1 MPNRFDLKYY
11 GFGPATSG
19 SCSSLVNPF
28 ILIPLY
34 IVSEAYLIDPN
45 RLPKFS
51 ILDFIIQK
59 KANKVNPA
67 YPHSIN
73 YMTIEL
79 THHKL
84 LEDTISKQPASD

>member
-1 MPNRFDLKYY
+1 MESLALSRDHPPPLAYYHAPENLRFHTMPNRFDLKYY

-34 IVSEAYLIDPN
+34 IISEAYLIDPN

-51 ILDFIIQK
+51 ILDFI
-59 KANKVNPA
+59 N
-67 YPHSIN
+67 
-73 YMTIEL
+73 
-79 THHKL
+79 
-84 LEDTISKQPASD
+84 SKESRQG